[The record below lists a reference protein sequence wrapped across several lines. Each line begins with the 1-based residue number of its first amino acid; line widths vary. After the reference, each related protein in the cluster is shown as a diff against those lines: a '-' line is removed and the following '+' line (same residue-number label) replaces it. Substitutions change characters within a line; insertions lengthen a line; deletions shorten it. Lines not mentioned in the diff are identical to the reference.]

1 MRLALIKNT
10 FLLLVFLASFSYG
23 NSSFAQTV
31 SARLQ
36 LKWTHQ
42 FQFAGYYAAQQRG
55 YYKEEGLDIQIIQG
69 GKTISPIEVVSSG
82 KAEFGIYD
90 PEILIKNPKD
100 NPLTAVFA
108 TLQSSPYGVL
118 SLPESGIRRPSD
130 LVGKKILS
138 AGDQGWSIFKAIMLK
153 EGIAIDRTQII
164 PRNKDSEEL
173 IDGTA
178 DAVISYYTSQPTRL
192 RDMGVDPSIMK
203 PLDYGVDFYGDVVF
217 TSRKF
222 AEESPEVV
230 EAFNR
235 ATRRG
240 WEYALSHKEKMAD
253 HILTL
258 PGVKEH
264 GFTKQNLSYFRSLL
278 KLVI

>member
-1 MRLALIKNT
+1 MRLNLRKTLISI
-10 FLLLVFLASFSYG
+10 LAFIVCLGYVNCSFG
-23 NSSFAQTV
+23 QQVT
-31 SARLQ
+31 ARLQ

-55 YYKEEGLDIQIIQG
+55 YYKEEGLNIRILQG
-69 GKTISPIEVVSSG
+69 GKEISPIDIVSSG

-100 NPLTAVFA
+100 NPLTAIFA

-118 SLPESGIRRPSD
+118 SRPESGIRRPSD
-130 LVGKKILS
+130 LVGKKVLS
-138 AGDQGWSIFKAIMLK
+138 ADDQGWSIFKAIMLK

-192 RDMGVDPSIMK
+192 RDLGVDPIVMK

-217 TSRKF
+217 TSQKF
-222 AEESPEVV
+222 AEESPEVI

-258 PGVKEH
+258 PGVKQH
-264 GFTKQNLSYFRSLL
+264 GFTKQNLIFWTKRGNLRN
-278 KLVI
+278 